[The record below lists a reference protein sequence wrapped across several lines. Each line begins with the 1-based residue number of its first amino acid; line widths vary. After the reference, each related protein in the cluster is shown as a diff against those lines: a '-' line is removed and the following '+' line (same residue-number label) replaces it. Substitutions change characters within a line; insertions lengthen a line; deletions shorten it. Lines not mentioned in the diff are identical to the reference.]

1 MTGHRSTSAGQPGLV
16 PHAFTGTGPG
26 AQTPDGCS
34 VALYRALPYLGE
46 LDEVLDVF
54 QPGMAV
60 LELGCGTGRLCA
72 PLLARGCNV
81 TGVDESAEM
90 LAALPAPVQAVHS
103 RLQDLALPTRHDA
116 VLLASHLINHPDAQV
131 REDFV
136 RCAARHLR
144 AGGHFVLKRHNVDWL
159 HKAAVGPA
167 GQAGGSTLF
176 VEAVARE
183 ADTVP
188 PVVHMRLR
196 YELGGQAWRHTF
208 STVALAEAQVAEL
221 LQRHGF
227 RDIQWRGRQ
236 RLWAV
241 AVAGG
246 G

>member
-1 MTGHRSTSAGQPGLV
+1 MSHPFS
-16 PHAFTGTGPG
+16 GTGPG
-26 AQTPDGCS
+26 GQTPDGCS

-60 LELGCGTGRLCA
+60 LELGCGTGRLCQ
-72 PLLARGCNV
+72 PLLDRGCNV

-90 LAALPAPVQAVHS
+90 LAALPAPMQAVQS

-144 AGGHFVLKRHNVDWL
+144 AGGRLVLKRHNVDWL
-159 HKAAVGPA
+159 HTAVVGPA

-176 VEAVARE
+176 VEAVAR
-183 ADTVP
+183 DTSAEP
-188 PVVHMRLR
+188 LLVHMRLR
-196 YELGGQAWRHTF
+196 YELGDQAWRHAF
-208 STVALAEAQVAEL
+208 STVALAEAQVAEV

-241 AVAGG
+241 AVASGD
-246 G
+246 